1 METPLWS
8 SEMNPT
14 KPSQRQRSRKACNPC
29 RTRKRKC
36 DGRQPCGTCVR
47 YEYDCFFNSKR
58 EPAAIKPS
66 HGSSSSPTS
75 GQTASPEDGH
85 AHAAAAVVPSPVDTS
100 GEDQTKSS
108 AIFDPYKN
116 RFMSTSSAVAF
127 PRLLGIELSSSNAPR
142 LHSFAWNLGIRPE
155 PQIEQLDFTHY
166 LSYAE
171 AQQFVEVYFNV
182 VHPVYDFIDQEYFTE
197 LLRARYDLGK
207 GYSDSDAVICSIAA
221 LGSLFTIGT
230 QQSSHPHE
238 AELVNLAR
246 VHLQGI
252 SVVKS
257 FSNCDITAW
266 ILRTIYLRATTR
278 PHAAWISIST
288 TMHLI
293 EAAGLHQEISDIA
306 IVWPATPQYSDGET
320 DIRRRLFW
328 VALSLNTVISYEYG
342 RSRVRIPN
350 TSVKMFDTRATTN
363 TQVLIAFAT
372 QILRAEERQSNE
384 NEDSN
389 VQPVLDAL
397 KVINTESEPLN
408 LLKADIAF
416 CLYRRLRCLHGTG
429 VSIPAETTASIIS
442 IGVSALPY
450 ASSLASQRLPWWTVV
465 SVPFQLLCVLLAVD
479 SRESLS
485 HVARAMEVL
494 EDVGRSFNT
503 HMTREAV
510 GCASLL
516 IKLSRRRKED
526 DLKSLSVPSRSGPKG
541 PLDPEALAPISS
553 MAQVPNLQNEARSA
567 SATQEVTMP
576 PTINWADGLG
586 DIEIP
591 DDLNID
597 WSQYVM
603 I

>member
-1 METPLWS
+1 M
-8 SEMNPT
+8 
-14 KPSQRQRSRKACNPC
+14 
-29 RTRKRKC
+29 
-36 DGRQPCGTCVR
+36 R

-58 EPAAIKPS
+58 GPRAINAGR
-66 HGSSSSPTS
+66 GSSSSPTS
-75 GQTASPEDGH
+75 AQAASLEEGH
-85 AHAAAAVVPSPVDTS
+85 PHTAAAAELSSVGTLE
-100 GEDQTKSS
+100 EDHARSS

-142 LHSFAWNLGIRPE
+142 LHSFAWNIGIRPE
-155 PQIEQLDFTHY
+155 PKVEHLNFAHY

-171 AQQFVEVYFNV
+171 AQRLVEVYFDV
-182 VHPVYDFIDQEYFTE
+182 VHPVYDFIDKEYFTE

-207 GYSDSDAVICSIAA
+207 GYADSDAVICSIAA
-221 LGSLFTIGT
+221 LGSLFATGA
-230 QQSSHPHE
+230 QQSSHPRE
-238 AELVNLAR
+238 AELVDLAR
-246 VHLQGI
+246 VHLQGT

-257 FSNCDITAW
+257 FSKCDITAW

-278 PHAAWISIST
+278 PHAAWISSST

-306 IVWPATPQYSDGET
+306 IVFPATPEYSDGEIE
-320 DIRRRLFW
+320 IRRRLFW
-328 VALSLNTVISYEYG
+328 VAWSLNTMISFEYG
-342 RSRVRIPN
+342 RSRVRIPD
-350 TSVKMFDTRATTN
+350 TSVKMFDTRANTS

-372 QILRAEERQSNE
+372 QILRAEERQLSH
-384 NEDSN
+384 NEDLG

-408 LLKADIAF
+408 LLRADLAF
-416 CLYRRLRCLHGTG
+416 CLYRRIRGLHGAG
-429 VSIPAETTASIIS
+429 VSIPSDITNSIIS
-442 IGVSALPY
+442 IGVSALPHV
-450 ASSLASQRLPWWTVV
+450 SSLVSQRLPWWTVI

-485 HVARAMEVL
+485 HVSRAMDAL
-494 EDVGRSFNT
+494 EDVGRSFST

-526 DLKSLSVPSRSGPKG
+526 DLKSLSIPSRSGPKG
-541 PLDPEALAPISS
+541 PLETEAPPVNG
-553 MAQVPNLQNEARSA
+553 MVQVPNLQDEQMPA
-567 SATQEVTMP
+567 SATHEATMP
-576 PTINWADGLG
+576 STINWADGLG

-597 WSQYVM
+597 WSQCVP